1 MEHLEDYEPNE
12 MEQTTEEAELS
23 GSNFECSSGHTPD
36 FPPHR
41 EVINVLDAVI
51 DEITTNR
58 NTTLVTITYRSCP
71 TCKEPKQTVTLIIG
85 PETALRNEHGGSVR
99 VNELREGM
107 VIHASFSPTMT
118 RSNPPQAQAFLLIIV
133 KRPETRETTIG
144 RIAEVNPRN
153 DFLVVIQNQ
162 NPSSAIR
169 FHISQETVILDPIG
183 RRIPLSRLRPG
194 LRVRVEHASFM
205 TASIPPQTTAFTVQ
219 VIR

>member
-1 MEHLEDYEPNE
+1 
-12 MEQTTEEAELS
+12 MEQLQDQEEQKMESSSEPAELS
-23 GSNFECSSGHTPD
+23 GSNFECCSGQMPD
-36 FPPHR
+36 FPPQR
-41 EVINVLDAVI
+41 EVINVLDAII

-58 NTTLVTITYRSCP
+58 NNTLVTITYRNCP
-71 TCKEPKQTVTLIIG
+71 TCREPEQTITLVVN
-85 PETALRNEHGGSVR
+85 PDTVVRNERGGSAR

-107 VIHASFSPTMT
+107 VINASFSAAMT
-118 RSNPPQAQAFLLIIV
+118 RSIPPQAQAFLIIIV
-133 KRPETRETTIG
+133 KRPDTRETTIG

-153 DFLVVIQNQ
+153 DFILVIRNQ

-183 RRIPLSRLRPG
+183 RRIPLNRLRPG

-205 TASIPPQTTAFTVQ
+205 TASIPPQTTAFTIQ